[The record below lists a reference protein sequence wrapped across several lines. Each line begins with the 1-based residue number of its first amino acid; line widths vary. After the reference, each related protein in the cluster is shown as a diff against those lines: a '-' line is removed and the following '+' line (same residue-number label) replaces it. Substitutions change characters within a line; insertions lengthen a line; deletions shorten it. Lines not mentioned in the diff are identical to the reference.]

1 MSGHVCHFFLLL
13 HFSQLLVSS
22 LRPALASAADIHFFF
37 NPFCLFVSPAPS
49 LHNPKKPWPIRW
61 ALRPRSTS
69 RETEPNPGLRVTI
82 SPTIPLVE
90 WPLLSLVNTLFHSV
104 CLLISHPPPFSFHVT
119 SLLPLIRLCSY
130 LLKLTVLLF
139 ILTIFFSSLFFRHL
153 RAGSPSKFQPGTHM
167 HHLTFPLTHLISL
180 FMVGHSPSVFCAA
193 LV

>member
-1 MSGHVCHFFLLL
+1 MGSAP
-13 HFSQLLVSS
+13 SQYFQGDGAKPRAQSHNLSYNSTGWV
-22 LRPALASAADIHFFF
+22 ASAVSGKYTLS
-37 NPFCLFVSPAPS
+37 FCLPS
-49 LHNPKKPWPIRW
+49 NQP
-61 ALRPRSTS
+61 
-69 RETEPNPGLRVTI
+69 
-82 SPTIPLVE
+82 
-90 WPLLSLVNTLFHSV
+90 
-104 CLLISHPPPFSFHVT
+104 PPPFSFHVT

-193 LV
+193 LVWGFSLVAFTHQML